1 MTGWCHLF
9 AILTARDALKV
20 VTKGIESV
28 ETGPSSRD
36 VCSPSLALSQAQME
50 KEDCHCLHP

>member
-1 MTGWCHLF
+1 MTGWRHLF
-9 AILTARDALKV
+9 AKV
-20 VTKGIESV
+20 VTKGTESV

-50 KEDCHCLHP
+50 KEDRHCLHP